1 MGPYQDRCRISKI
14 RDEMVV
20 TVIIVMDRQIGMH
33 RIRNPSLMI
42 AMMMKSLWML
52 MLLFEDA
59 VNSQQMSQC

>member
-20 TVIIVMDRQIGMH
+20 MVVIVMDRQIGMH